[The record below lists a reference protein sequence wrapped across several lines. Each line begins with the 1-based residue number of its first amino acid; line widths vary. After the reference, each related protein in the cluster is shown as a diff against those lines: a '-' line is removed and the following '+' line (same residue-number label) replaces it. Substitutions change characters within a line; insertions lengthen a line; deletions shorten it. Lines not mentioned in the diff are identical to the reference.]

1 MKIHRSYLL
10 VTTAAAAFVAALAG
24 CGDNLTLPFDGA
36 PGAIV
41 RVVFDGSPADTLDV
55 AVTDA
60 ATISAARSFV
70 VNGTGPKL
78 VTGRIAKGIGYDPR
92 FPFHFIPDSVKLAD
106 VATEVCDGAPMHT
119 AADVAAFFQLST
131 GNANAV
137 SAQWC
142 PWNSRP
148 IAVSGDILIGNAK
161 Q

>member
-1 MKIHRSYLL
+1 MLNKRTHKLIAA
-10 VTTAAAAFVAALAG
+10 VVTAAALVG

-41 RVVFDGSPADTLDV
+41 RVVFDGNPADTLDI

-60 ATISAARSFV
+60 ATITAARTFV
-70 VNGTGPKL
+70 LNGTGPRL
-78 VTGRIAKGIGYDPR
+78 VTGRIAKGVGYDPR
-92 FPFHFIPDSVKLAD
+92 FPFHFIPDSVKLAE

-119 AADVAAFFQLST
+119 AAEVAAFFQLST
-131 GNANAV
+131 GDANAP

-148 IAVSGDILIGNAK
+148 IAVSRDLLIGNAK
-161 Q
+161 S